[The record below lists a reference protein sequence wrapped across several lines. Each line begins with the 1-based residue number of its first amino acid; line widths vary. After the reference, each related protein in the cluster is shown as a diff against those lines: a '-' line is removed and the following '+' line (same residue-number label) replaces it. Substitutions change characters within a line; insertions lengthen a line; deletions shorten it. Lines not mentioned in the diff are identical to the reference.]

1 MTFREI
7 LPEGCPPEG
16 AEEILQA
23 RVVFRLTRT
32 NPPTLDDFKSQRAEN
47 PNPNKNF
54 RGVSE
59 CQARG
64 LSVFTDFK
72 RATQA
77 LKLPRMRGRL
87 VCQVQLARGAGFI
100 MQTGRRNHYTW
111 WPLADFDIL
120 ANCSIIDP

>member
-1 MTFREI
+1 M
-7 LPEGCPPEG
+7 PDGCPPKG

-23 RVVFRLTRT
+23 RVVLRLTRT
-32 NPPTLDDFKSQRAEN
+32 NPPTLDDFRSQRAEN
-47 PNPNKNF
+47 PNKIF
-54 RGVSE
+54 QGVSE

-64 LSVFTDFK
+64 LSVFADFK

-77 LKLPRMRGRL
+77 LKSRRMRRML
-87 VCQVQLARGAGFI
+87 ICQVRLDRGAGFI

-120 ANCSIIDP
+120 ANCSIIDQ